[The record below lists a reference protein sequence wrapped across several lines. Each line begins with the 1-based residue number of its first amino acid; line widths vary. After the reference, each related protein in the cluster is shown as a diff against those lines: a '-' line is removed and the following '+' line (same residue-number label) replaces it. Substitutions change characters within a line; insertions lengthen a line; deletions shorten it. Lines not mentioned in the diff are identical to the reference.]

1 MWEASRLKA
10 GSQTPAPV
18 LSALQL
24 CDRGRATLRSFY
36 IKLLTLSG
44 KLKYICVMSQ
54 PFSQEDTVMLS
65 PSVSAGRQQRQRPEA
80 RLKWGAAGL
89 QDGGAPGLGPRR
101 PLLCPAAFCP
111 GSPVFVNRSI
121 SLAHCLSPRC
131 HCCSVARLCLSLCNP
146 RTAARQASLSFTV
159 SQSLLKL
166 LAVELVMSS
175 NHLILCQLL
184 LLLPSI
190 FPSIRVFSNELALC
204 IRWPKDWSF
213 TRHILVL
220 FLPV

>member
-1 MWEASRLKA
+1 MLRAYVWEASQLKA

-36 IKLLTLSG
+36 MKLLTLSG
-44 KLKYICVMSQ
+44 KLKYVCVMSQ

-80 RLKWGAAGL
+80 RLKCGAAGL
-89 QDGGAPGLGPRR
+89 PDGGACGLGPRR

-111 GSPVFVNRSI
+111 GYPVFVNRLI

-131 HCCSVARLCLSLCNP
+131 LCCSLARSCLSLCNP
-146 RTAARQASLSFTV
+146 KDCSLPGFPV
-159 SQSLLKL
+159 L
-166 LAVELVMSS
+166 
-175 NHLILCQLL
+175 HC
-184 LLLPSI
+184 LPE
-190 FPSIRVFSNELALC
+190 FAQTLGC
-204 IRWPKDWSF
+204 
-213 TRHILVL
+213 
-220 FLPV
+220 